1 MNFLDMRTIVL
12 GYAATSLIC
21 AVVLGALWFRYR
33 KQYRGLGYWFADYI
47 LQCFALVVLVLRGVV
62 PDLVSMTIGNAM
74 AVGGTMLLYAGLGH
88 FTGKP
93 AKQWHNAA
101 LLVLFCFLHGWF
113 VLVTPN
119 LGARTIIFS
128 AGLLVVCVQC
138 SILMF
143 KRNMPSM
150 RQYSRG
156 LGVVFIAFSI
166 VCVLRIIENS
176 LLPSSRDFFH
186 SGGYDTLSM
195 IAYQLLYIILTFSL
209 SLLVNH
215 RLHYEYENVIT
226 VQSRIEAAMR
236 LSEEKFSKAF
246 KASPDAIILS
256 RLSDGVLLD
265 MNEIGSA

>member
-1 MNFLDMRTIVL
+1 MRTIVL

-128 AGLLVVCVQC
+128 AGSLWSAFNARFSCSKGTCRQCVSKVAGLV
-138 SILMF
+138 LF
-143 KRNMPSM
+143 
-150 RQYSRG
+150 
-156 LGVVFIAFSI
+156 
-166 VCVLRIIENS
+166 
-176 LLPSSRDFFH
+176 LLPF
-186 SGGYDTLSM
+186 
-195 IAYQLLYIILTFSL
+195 
-209 SLLVNH
+209 
-215 RLHYEYENVIT
+215 
-226 VQSRIEAAMR
+226 
-236 LSEEKFSKAF
+236 
-246 KASPDAIILS
+246 P
-256 RLSDGVLLD
+256 
-265 MNEIGSA
+265 